1 MATTTK
7 ARHGDPGAARMT
19 TEGDKVG
26 EHVLK
31 GDHDESGNK
40 TLHGMEAK
48 DSQTIVAL
56 QSPVTVTRPVRR
68 DLEEHVPKPC
78 T

>member
-7 ARHGDPGAARMT
+7 ARHGDPGA
-19 TEGDKVG
+19 GDRVG

-31 GDHDESGNK
+31 GDHDAGGNK
-40 TLHGMEAK
+40 ALHGMEAK

-56 QSPVTVTRPVRR
+56 QSPVTVTHPVRG

-78 T
+78 P